1 MIACFLTTLVASG
14 TMMAFGV
21 FITPMA
27 EDMGWSHSAL
37 SFTYAISA
45 IVSGL
50 GILAVGSI
58 IHTYSVRRLLLLGG
72 LIHGFGLYM
81 TSTITTVEAFYLWYG
96 FIASLGRSVFFIAT
110 ATLITRWFEKR
121 RGMAMG
127 LTMSGSGLG
136 PFIFSPLV
144 TWVIVRWDWQTAFV
158 ALSLTITAVL
168 LLTCLF
174 MRDYPHDMGLA
185 PYGVDPTVVPPPQ
198 DTPLAAT
205 SRPDGAIGKLWDDIL
220 RMENF
225 WTLSLISFF
234 CCVCHSI
241 PLVHIVGFAQTAG
254 LSAFASAW
262 VLALMALSSVAGR
275 IFWGMFSDRHGSRLT
290 LMMTLFIQGT
300 LMLWLVNTQDPV
312 IFFLYAIVWGF
323 GYGGVAT
330 QYSVV
335 AREMYG
341 SRLFGPGYSGQMFF
355 SMAGMALGGF
365 LGGYL
370 FDISNSYV
378 TAWLISFGAGLIS
391 AILAMDLSTQSQQ
404 VGATQ
409 ASAE

>member
-1 MIACFLTTLVASG
+1 MSPGRTSDPRFFYGWVVMVACFLTTMVVSG
-14 TMMAFGV
+14 TMVAFGV

-185 PYGVDPTVVPPPQ
+185 PYGVDPTVVVPPPERTHRWLQ
-198 DTPLAAT
+198 HLGPTVPSARCGMTSCAWKTSGPL
-205 SRPDGAIGKLWDDIL
+205 P
-220 RMENF
+220 
-225 WTLSLISFF
+225 
-234 CCVCHSI
+234 
-241 PLVHIVGFAQTAG
+241 
-254 LSAFASAW
+254 
-262 VLALMALSSVAGR
+262 
-275 IFWGMFSDRHGSRLT
+275 
-290 LMMTLFIQGT
+290 
-300 LMLWLVNTQDPV
+300 
-312 IFFLYAIVWGF
+312 
-323 GYGGVAT
+323 
-330 QYSVV
+330 
-335 AREMYG
+335 
-341 SRLFGPGYSGQMFF
+341 
-355 SMAGMALGGF
+355 
-365 LGGYL
+365 
-370 FDISNSYV
+370 
-378 TAWLISFGAGLIS
+378 
-391 AILAMDLSTQSQQ
+391 
-404 VGATQ
+404 
-409 ASAE
+409 